1 MAKKHLTRINKLI
14 AQLEKIQTEVDA
26 LRDELQD
33 KFDNM
38 SESSQESDY
47 GDDLQD
53 AIDSLDNASFDGIE
67 TALDELRN
75 AVLFMDSDASP
86 LPIPEEEEDID
97 IDISLPLSAG
107 LMYGAHKLS
116 EKHQDHR
123 TQDSSYNP
131 YDNHWETSFDWIDE
145 DNDGYDDRD
154 DGFLG

>member
-1 MAKKHLTRINKLI
+1 MAKKHLTRINKMI
-14 AQLEKIQTEVDA
+14 VQLEKIQTEVDA

-38 SESSQESDY
+38 SDSRQESYY
-47 GDDLQD
+47 GEDLQD
-53 AIDSLDNASFDGIE
+53 VIDSLDNASFDGLE

-75 AVLFMDSDASP
+75 AILFMDTDSYASP
-86 LPIPEEEEDID
+86 ITEEDEDID
-97 IDISLPLSAG
+97 IDISLPLAAG

>member
-1 MAKKHLTRINKLI
+1 MAKKHLTKIYKMI

-38 SESSQESDY
+38 SEFRQESDY

-53 AIDSLDNASFDGIE
+53 AIDSLDNASSDGLE

-75 AVLFMDSDASP
+75 AVLFMDTDSYASP
-86 LPIPEEEEDID
+86 ITEEDEE

-116 EKHQDHR
+116 EKRQDHR
-123 TQDSSYNP
+123 AQDSSYDP

-154 DGFLG
+154 DGSLG

>member
-1 MAKKHLTRINKLI
+1 MAKKHLTRINKMI

-38 SESSQESDY
+38 SESRQESDY
-47 GDDLQD
+47 GEDLQD
-53 AIDSLDNASFDGIE
+53 AIDSLDNASSDGLE

-75 AVLFMDSDASP
+75 AILFMDSDAYVS
-86 LPIPEEEEDID
+86 PIPEEEVDID
-97 IDISLPLSAG
+97 IDISLPLAAG

-116 EKHQDHR
+116 EKRQDHR
-123 TQDSSYNP
+123 MQDPSYDP
-131 YDNHWETSFDWIDE
+131 YDSHWETSFDWIDE

-154 DGFLG
+154 DGFLW

>member
-1 MAKKHLTRINKLI
+1 MAKKHLTKIYKLI

-38 SESSQESDY
+38 SESRQESDY

-97 IDISLPLSAG
+97 IDISLPLAAG

-116 EKHQDHR
+116 EKRQEPR
-123 TQDSSYNP
+123 TQEPSYDP

>member
-1 MAKKHLTRINKLI
+1 MAKKHLTRINKMI

-38 SESSQESDY
+38 SESRQESDY
-47 GDDLQD
+47 GEDLQD
-53 AIDSLDNASFDGIE
+53 AIDSLDNASSDGLE

-75 AVLFMDSDASP
+75 AILFMDTDSYASP
-86 LPIPEEEEDID
+86 ITEEDEE

-116 EKHQDHR
+116 EKRQDHR
-123 TQDSSYNP
+123 TQDSSYDP

-154 DGFLG
+154 DGFLW

>member
-1 MAKKHLTRINKLI
+1 MAKKHLTRINKMI

-38 SESSQESDY
+38 SESRQESDY

-53 AIDSLDNASFDGIE
+53 AIDSLDNASSDGLE
-67 TALDELRN
+67 AALDELRN
-75 AVLFMDSDASP
+75 AILFMDSDAYAS
-86 LPIPEEEEDID
+86 PIPEEDEE
-97 IDISLPLSAG
+97 IDISLPLAAG

-116 EKHQDHR
+116 EKRQDHR
-123 TQDSSYNP
+123 TQDSSYDP
-131 YDNHWETSFDWIDE
+131 YDNHWETSFDWVDE

-154 DGFLG
+154 DGFLW

>member
-14 AQLEKIQTEVDA
+14 AQLEKIQTEVGA

-38 SESSQESDY
+38 SESRQESDY

-86 LPIPEEEEDID
+86 LPIPEEDEDID
-97 IDISLPLSAG
+97 IDISLPLAAG

-123 TQDSSYNP
+123 MQDPTYNP
-131 YDNHWETSFDWIDE
+131 YDNHWETSFDRIDE

>member
-1 MAKKHLTRINKLI
+1 MAKKHLTRINWMI
-14 AQLEKIQTEVDA
+14 AQLEKIQNEMDE

-38 SESSQESDY
+38 SESRQESYY
-47 GDDLQD
+47 GEVLQD
-53 AIDSLDNASFDGIE
+53 VIDSLDNASFDGIE

-75 AVLFMDSDASP
+75 AILFMDSDASVSS
-86 LPIPEEEEDID
+86 ITEDEEE
-97 IDISLPLSAG
+97 IDISLPLAAG

-116 EKHQDHR
+116 EKCQSHQM
-123 TQDSSYNP
+123 QDSSYNP

>member
-1 MAKKHLTRINKLI
+1 MAKKHLTRIYKLI

-38 SESSQESDY
+38 SESRQESDY

-53 AIDSLDNASFDGIE
+53 AIDSLDNASSDGLE

-97 IDISLPLSAG
+97 IDISLPLAAG
-107 LMYGAHKLS
+107 LMYGSHKLS
-116 EKHQDHR
+116 EKRQDHR
-123 TQDSSYNP
+123 MQYPSYDP

>member
-1 MAKKHLTRINKLI
+1 MAKKHLTKIYKMI
-14 AQLEKIQTEVDA
+14 AQQEKIQTEVDA
-26 LRDELQD
+26 HRDALQD

-38 SESSQESDY
+38 SEFRQESDY

-75 AVLFMDSDASP
+75 AILFMDSDASVS
-86 LPIPEEEEDID
+86 PITEDEEE
-97 IDISLPLSAG
+97 IDISLPLAAG

>member
-1 MAKKHLTRINKLI
+1 MTKKHLTKINKLI
-14 AQLEKIQTEVDA
+14 VQLEKIQTDVDA

-38 SESSQESDY
+38 SESRQESDY
-47 GDDLQD
+47 GEDLQD
-53 AIDSLDNASFDGIE
+53 AIDSLDSASSDGLE

-75 AVLFMDSDASP
+75 AILFMDSDASVS
-86 LPIPEEEEDID
+86 PITEEDEE

-116 EKHQDHR
+116 EKRQDHR
-123 TQDSSYNP
+123 TQDSSYDP

-154 DGFLG
+154 DGFLW

>member
-1 MAKKHLTRINKLI
+1 MAKKHLTRINKMI

-38 SESSQESDY
+38 SESRQESDY
-47 GDDLQD
+47 GEDLQD
-53 AIDSLDNASFDGIE
+53 AIDSLDNASSDGLE

-75 AVLFMDSDASP
+75 AILFMDTDSYASP
-86 LPIPEEEEDID
+86 ITEEDEE

-116 EKHQDHR
+116 EKRQDHR
-123 TQDSSYNP
+123 MQAPSYDTYDS
-131 YDNHWETSFDWIDE
+131 HWETSFDWIDE

>member
-1 MAKKHLTRINKLI
+1 MAKKHLTRINKMI

-38 SESSQESDY
+38 SESRQESDY

-53 AIDSLDNASFDGIE
+53 AIDSLDNASSDGLE

-75 AVLFMDSDASP
+75 AVLFMDSDSYASP
-86 LPIPEEEEDID
+86 ITEEDEE

-107 LMYGAHKLS
+107 FMYGAHKLS
-116 EKHQDHR
+116 EKRQDHR
-123 TQDSSYNP
+123 MQDPSYDP

-154 DGFLG
+154 DGFLW

>member
-1 MAKKHLTRINKLI
+1 MI

-38 SESSQESDY
+38 SDSRQESYY
-47 GDDLQD
+47 GEDLQD
-53 AIDSLDNASFDGIE
+53 VIDSLDNASSDGLE

-75 AVLFMDSDASP
+75 AVLFMDSDVSVSP
-86 LPIPEEEEDID
+86 ITEEEDDID
-97 IDISLPLSAG
+97 IDISLPLAAG

-123 TQDSSYNP
+123 MQDPLYNP

>member
-26 LRDELQD
+26 LRDEIQD

-38 SESSQESDY
+38 SDSRQESY
-47 GDDLQD
+47 HGEDLQD
-53 AIDSLDNASFDGIE
+53 VIDSLDNASFDGIE

-75 AVLFMDSDASP
+75 AVLLMDSDAYVS
-86 LPIPEEEEDID
+86 PIPEEEEDID
-97 IDISLPLSAG
+97 ISLPLAAG

-123 TQDSSYNP
+123 MQDSSYDP

>member
-1 MAKKHLTRINKLI
+1 MAKKHLTKIYKMI

-38 SESSQESDY
+38 SEFRQESDY

-75 AVLFMDSDASP
+75 AILFMDSDASVS
-86 LPIPEEEEDID
+86 PITEDEEE
-97 IDISLPLSAG
+97 IDISLPLAAG

>member
-1 MAKKHLTRINKLI
+1 MI

-38 SESSQESDY
+38 SEFRQESDY

-75 AVLFMDSDASP
+75 AILFMDSDASVS
-86 LPIPEEEEDID
+86 PITEDEEE
-97 IDISLPLSAG
+97 IDISLPLAAG